1 MLQDCVAQSHIPCNH
16 CVRNV
21 ASGHT
26 VAAPPSSLMNSR
38 RLIRF
43 SSSSYVGAG
52 FILVLL

>member
-1 MLQDCVAQSHIPCNH
+1 VAQSHIPCNH